1 MVFGGRNPSGLCRLV
16 DPISHAAQEAPLE
29 DLARDI
35 GGQALLVARR
45 IGGAGVDPRQFGMRW
60 FLPTIWRYRRPLG
73 HVLAASLFVQ
83 IFALTTPLFFQVVV
97 DKVLTHRGYETLFV
111 LVGGLVVIGLFDV
124 ALQYLRTYALSH
136 TTNRIDVEL
145 GQRLFAHLLR
155 LPISYFETRST
166 GQTVARVRELETIRS
181 FLTGQAL
188 FSAIDLVFAFVF
200 VGVLFAYSWS
210 LTLIVLAGIP
220 FYVVIG
226 FSVRPPLR
234 ELVKE
239 KFNRGAASQQFL
251 VETIVGVNTVKAAAV
266 EPIMRAQWEEKLAAY
281 VKTSFAAAMLGS
293 GGQLAIQYISKLTTA
308 ALLLFG
314 AKAVIDGELTVGAL
328 VAFNMIA
335 VAGGPADSAPV
346 ADLAGLPAGADL
358 DRAPGRHPQR
368 SARILAGGAPA
379 AADAARRDRISPR
392 RLPLSSGRARGA
404 EGHFAQPSGR
414 ARRSALSGRRARA
427 NRP

>member
-1 MVFGGRNPSGLCRLV
+1 M
-16 DPISHAAQEAPLE
+16 
-29 DLARDI
+29 
-35 GGQALLVARR
+35 
-45 IGGAGVDPRQFGMRW
+45 
-60 FLPTIWRYRRPLG
+60 
-73 HVLAASLFVQ
+73 
-83 IFALTTPLFFQVVV
+83 
-97 DKVLTHRGYETLFV
+97 THRGYETLFV
-111 LVGGLVVIGLFDV
+111 LVGGLVFIGLFDV

-155 LPISYFETRST
+155 LPVAYFETRST

-200 VGVLFAYSWS
+200 IAVLFAYSWP

-220 FYVVIG
+220 FYLLIG

-234 ELVKE
+234 DLVGE

-251 VETIVGVNTVKAAAV
+251 VETIVGVSTVKSAAV

-281 VKTSFAAAMLGS
+281 VKTSFSAAMLGS
-293 GGQLAIQYISKLTTA
+293 GGQLAIQYVSKLTTA

-335 VAGGPADSAPV
+335 SQAIQPILRLSQIWQDFQQVQISIERLGDILNAAPN
-346 ADLAGLPAGADL
+346 PRPR
-358 DRAPGRHPQR
+358 RAFCRRPR
-368 SARILAGGAPA
+368 
-379 AADAARRDRISPR
+379 AARSNSPV
-392 RLPLSSGRARGA
+392 SVSAT
-404 EGHFAQPSGR
+404 GR
-414 ARRSALSGRRARA
+414 ARRKR
-427 NRP
+427 

>member
-1 MVFGGRNPSGLCRLV
+1 
-16 DPISHAAQEAPLE
+16 
-29 DLARDI
+29 
-35 GGQALLVARR
+35 
-45 IGGAGVDPRQFGMRW
+45 MRW

-97 DKVLTHRGYETLFV
+97 DKVLTHSGYETLFV
-111 LVGGLVVIGLFDV
+111 LVGGLVAIGMFDV

-155 LPISYFETRST
+155 LPIAYFETRST
-166 GQTVARVRELETIRS
+166 GQTVARVRELETIRN

-188 FSAIDLVFAFVF
+188 FSALDLVF
-200 VGVLFAYSWS
+200 VGILFAYSWS

-234 ELVKE
+234 DLVKE

-251 VETIVGVNTVKAAAV
+251 VETIVGVNTVKSAAV

-314 AKAVIDGELTVGAL
+314 EGGNRRRAHRRPARRLQHDRL
-328 VAFNMIA
+328 
-335 VAGGPADSAPV
+335 AGGPADFAPI
-346 ADLAGLPAGADL
+346 ADLAGFSAGADL
-358 DRAPGRHPQR
+358 DRASGRYPEHA
-368 SARILAGGAPA
+368 ARILVVGAPP

-392 RLPLSSGRARGA
+392 RLPLSSGRA
-404 EGHFAQPSGR
+404 
-414 ARRSALSGRRARA
+414 
-427 NRP
+427 